1 MNKKSTGKKIIVTGS
16 YNASIFAMGK
26 VIPGIGETVVSDSY
40 FISAGGKGSNQAIAA
55 KFQGADVRFIGKL
68 GADSYANDA
77 IKLYQSLDM
86 YNDSIYRD
94 EGANTGLAVI
104 FIDEAGNNSIM
115 VCPGANLN
123 LTVDEIVKPVLAE
136 KEVYIAGFQLENDVN
151 VVCNAIRK
159 LHEAGIRT
167 LLDPAP
173 AVPLPDWVYP
183 CLTILKPNEHE
194 AGLLSSIKINS
205 PEDAFRA
212 GEWFLNKGVETAIIT
227 MGENGTVICGKNI
240 RQYIETPKVD
250 AIDTTGAGDIFS
262 GSLMAALAEGK
273 ELVEAVK
280 YANIA
285 ASISVTQK
293 GVYEATPKK
302 EDVETYIK
310 KHSL

>member
-1 MNKKSTGKKIIVTGS
+1 MNMNRKIIVTGS
-16 YNASIFAMGK
+16 YNASIFAIGK
-26 VIPGIGETVVSDSY
+26 VIPGIGETVVGDSY

-55 KFQGADVRFIGKL
+55 KFQGANVRFIGKL
-68 GADSYANDA
+68 GADSYATDA
-77 IKLYQSLDM
+77 IKMYQSIGM
-86 YNDSIYRD
+86 FSDSIYRE
-94 EGANTGLAVI
+94 EGANTGMAVI

-123 LTVDEIVKPVLAE
+123 LTVDEIVQPVLAE
-136 KEVYIAGFQLENDVN
+136 KEVYIAGFQLENDVS
-151 VVCNAIRK
+151 VVCESIKQIHA
-159 LHEAGIRT
+159 AGIQT

-183 CLTILKPNEHE
+183 SITILKPNEHE
-194 AGLLSSIKINS
+194 TALLSSIKINC
-205 PEDAFRA
+205 PDDAFRA
-212 GEWFLNKGVETAIIT
+212 GEWFLSKGVETAIIT

-240 RQYIETPKVD
+240 RNYIETPKVN

-285 ASISVTQK
+285 ASISVTKK
-293 GVYEATPKK
+293 GVYEATPTK
-302 EDVETYIK
+302 EDVEIYIK
-310 KHSL
+310 KHGL

>member
-1 MNKKSTGKKIIVTGS
+1 MSKKIIVTGS

-40 FISAGGKGSNQAIAA
+40 FVSAGGKGSNQAIAA

-68 GADSYANDA
+68 GDDSYASDA
-77 IKLYQSLDM
+77 IKMYQSIGM
-86 YNDSIYRD
+86 FNDSIYS
-94 EGANTGLAVI
+94 EVGANTGLAVI

-123 LTVDEIVKPVLAE
+123 LTVDEIVKPALVE
-136 KEVYIAGFQLENDVN
+136 KEVFIAGFQLENDVS
-151 VVCNAIRK
+151 VVCESIKK
-159 LHEAGIRT
+159 LHEAGIQT

-173 AVPLPDWVYP
+173 AVPLPNWVYP
-183 CLTILKPNEHE
+183 YITIIKPNEHE

-212 GEWFLNKGVETAIIT
+212 GEWFLSKGVETAVIT
-227 MGENGTVICGKNI
+227 MGENGTVICRKDI
-240 RQYIETPKVD
+240 REYIETPKVE

-273 ELVEAVK
+273 LLVEAVR

-293 GVYEATPKK
+293 GVYEATPTKK
-302 EDVETYIK
+302 DVETYIK
-310 KHSL
+310 THGL

>member
-1 MNKKSTGKKIIVTGS
+1 MKKIIVTGS

-26 VIPGIGETVVSDSY
+26 VIPGVGETVVSDSY

-68 GADSYANDA
+68 GDDSYAADA
-77 IKLYQSLDM
+77 IKMYQSIGM
-86 YNDSIYRD
+86 YSDSIYR
-94 EGANTGLAVI
+94 EAGANTGLAVI
-104 FIDEAGNNSIM
+104 FIDENGNNSIM

-123 LTVDEIVKPVLAE
+123 LTVNEIVKPVLEE
-136 KEVYIAGFQLENDVN
+136 KEVYMAGFQLENDVN
-151 VVCNAIRK
+151 VVCESIRK
-159 LHEAGIRT
+159 LHQAGIRT

-183 CLTILKPNEHE
+183 CITILKPNEHE
-194 AGLLSSIKINS
+194 ACLLSSIKINS

-212 GEWFLNKGVETAIIT
+212 GEWFLGKGVETVIIT
-227 MGENGTVICGKNI
+227 MGENGTVVCGKDI

-262 GSLMAALAEGK
+262 GSLMAALSEGK
-273 ELVEAVK
+273 PLIEAVK

-285 ASISVTQK
+285 ASVSVTRK
-293 GVYEATPKK
+293 GVYEATPTK
-302 EDVETYIK
+302 EDVEMFIQK
-310 KHSL
+310 QGL

>member
-1 MNKKSTGKKIIVTGS
+1 MNTNSDVKKIIVTGS

-26 VIPGIGETVVSDSY
+26 VIPKIGETVVSDSY
-40 FISAGGKGSNQAIAA
+40 FVSAGGKGSNQAIAA

-68 GADSYANDA
+68 GDDSYAGDA
-77 IKLYQSLDM
+77 IKLYQSIGM
-86 YNDSIYRD
+86 YNDAIYC
-94 EGANTGLAVI
+94 EKGANTGLAVI
-104 FIDEAGNNSIM
+104 FIDKDGNNCIM
-115 VCPGANLN
+115 VCPGSNLN

-136 KEVYIAGFQLENDVN
+136 EEVYIAGFQLENDVN
-151 VVCNAIRK
+151 VVCESIRK

-183 CLTILKPNEHE
+183 CITILKPNEHE

-205 PEDAFRA
+205 PEDAFKA
-212 GEWFLNKGVETAIIT
+212 GEWFLNKGIETAVIT
-227 MGENGTVICGKNI
+227 MGENGTVVCGNGI
-240 RQYIETPKVD
+240 RRYIETPKVD
-250 AIDTTGAGDIFS
+250 AVDTTGAGDIFS

-273 ELVEAVK
+273 ELIEAVQ

-293 GVYEATPKK
+293 GVYEATPTK

-310 KHSL
+310 KHGL

>member
-1 MNKKSTGKKIIVTGS
+1 MGKKVIITGS

-68 GADSYANDA
+68 GDDSYAADA
-77 IKLYQSLDM
+77 IKMYQSLGM
-86 YNDSIYRD
+86 YNDSIYC
-94 EGANTGLAVI
+94 EKGANTGLAVI
-104 FIDEAGNNSIM
+104 FIDEAGRNSIM

-123 LTVDEIVKPVLAE
+123 LTVDEIVAPVLAE
-136 KEVYIAGFQLENDVN
+136 KDVYIAGFQLENDVS
-151 VVCNAIRK
+151 VVCESIKK
-159 LHEAGIRT
+159 LHAAGIRT

-183 CLTILKPNEHE
+183 CISILKPNEHE
-194 AGLLSSIKINS
+194 AFLLSSIKINS
-205 PEDAFRA
+205 PDDAFRA
-212 GEWFLNKGVETAIIT
+212 GEWFLNKGVETAVIT
-227 MGENGTVICGKNI
+227 MGENGTVICGKGI
-240 RQYIETPKVD
+240 RHYIETPRVH

-285 ASISVTQK
+285 ASISVTKK
-293 GVYEATPKK
+293 GVYEATPTR
-302 EDVETYIK
+302 EDVEAYIK
-310 KHSL
+310 THGL

>member
-1 MNKKSTGKKIIVTGS
+1 MNTKSTSKKIIVTGS

-26 VIPGIGETVVSDSY
+26 VIPSIGETVVSDSY

-68 GADSYANDA
+68 GDDSYANDA
-77 IKLYQSLDM
+77 IKMYQSLGM
-86 YNDSIYRD
+86 YNDSIYRE

-104 FIDEAGNNSIM
+104 MIDEAGNNSIM

-123 LTVDEIVKPVLAE
+123 LTVDAIVKPVLAE

-151 VVCNAIRK
+151 VVCDAIRK
-159 LHEAGIRT
+159 LHEAGIQT

-194 AGLLSSIKINS
+194 AALLSSIKINS

-212 GEWFLNKGVETAIIT
+212 GEWFLNKGVGTAIIT

-285 ASISVTQK
+285 ASISVTKK
-293 GVYEATPKK
+293 GVYEATPTK

-310 KHSL
+310 KQGL

>member
-1 MNKKSTGKKIIVTGS
+1 
-16 YNASIFAMGK
+16 MGK

-55 KFQGADVRFIGKL
+55 KFQGDDVRFIGKL
-68 GADSYANDA
+68 GDDSYANDA
-77 IKLYQSLDM
+77 IKMYQSLGM
-86 YNDSIYRD
+86 YNDSIYQE

-104 FIDEAGNNSIM
+104 MIDDAGNNSIM

-159 LHEAGIRT
+159 LHEAGIQT

-194 AGLLSSIKINS
+194 ASLLSSIKINS

-285 ASISVTQK
+285 ASISVTKK
-293 GVYEATPKK
+293 GVYEATPTK

-310 KHSL
+310 KHGL